1 MCVCPDLAF
10 VFAAA
15 SFLPALPGRVRR
27 LPRARPFFTLV
38 TCIFD
43 IAVSQGGREGEEGK
57 ALSAALINYVYAV
70 RLTAWLSAPS
80 RDQSHPRCM

>member
-15 SFLPALPGRVRR
+15 ASLLPALPGRVRR

-43 IAVSQGGREGEEGK
+43 IAVSQGGRKGK
-57 ALSAALINYVYAV
+57 
-70 RLTAWLSAPS
+70 
-80 RDQSHPRCM
+80 RCQLR

>member
-15 SFLPALPGRVRR
+15 SFLTAWLPSLPGRVRC

-43 IAVSQGGREGEEGK
+43 IAVSQVRGGGRGK
-57 ALSAALINYVYAV
+57 
-70 RLTAWLSAPS
+70 
-80 RDQSHPRCM
+80 RCQLR